1 MPMMVNQGSAM
12 PRVLLLGGTT
22 EAAEMASALAAAGV
36 DAVYSYAGR
45 TYAPVA
51 QPLPVRV
58 GGFGGV
64 VGLCEYLQAEEIT
77 HVIDAT
83 HPFAAQ
89 ISRNAVEACAIGGTP
104 LIALER
110 EPWTPV
116 EGDRWIMVPD
126 HVQAV
131 AALGAT
137 PRRVF
142 LAIGR
147 QTLQAFA
154 DAPQHRYL
162 LRLVDPP
169 ADALPLPQ
177 ADLVIARGPFSVEGD
192 RVLLQGHGIDIIVAK
207 NAGGRGA
214 EAKLIAAR
222 ALGLPVVLIDRPPVP
237 HRKIVRTAGEAMCWL
252 FPLQADRRTGLAN
265 SAKAVPDGPEMR
277 DDGTRRH
284 GTLRGE

>member
-1 MPMMVNQGSAM
+1 MPPLLP

-22 EAAEMASALAAAGV
+22 EAARMASALAKAGV
-36 DAVYSYAGR
+36 AAVYSYAGR
-45 TYAPVA
+45 TEAPVA

-64 VGLCEYLQAEEIT
+64 DGLAAYLRAEAIS

-89 ISRNAVEACAIGGTP
+89 MSTNAVAACGLTGVG

-110 EPWTPV
+110 EPWQARPEDDWTH
-116 EGDRWIMVPD
+116 VPD
-126 HVQAV
+126 LAAAV
-131 AALGAT
+131 AALGAV

-147 QTLQAFA
+147 QNLAAFA
-154 DAPQHRYL
+154 AAPQHDYL

-169 ADALPLPQ
+169 TDLLPLPS
-177 ADLVIARGPFSVEGD
+177 AKAVIARGPFDVAGD
-192 RVLLQGHGIDIIVAK
+192 RALILEHGIQIIVAK
-207 NAGGRGA
+207 NAGGAGA

-222 ALGLPVVLIDRPPVP
+222 ELGVPVVLIDRPAVP
-237 HRKIVRTAGEAMCWL
+237 HRPVARTVAEVMGWL
-252 FPLQADRRTGLAN
+252 GR
-265 SAKAVPDGPEMR
+265 
-277 DDGTRRH
+277 
-284 GTLRGE
+284 